1 MNTARTDTNNRRQTA
16 FRLDKELLYYLSL
29 KAKSQGKTLN
39 AFVEDTLRR
48 EVQDIFDSWPK
59 IKGPI
64 EISPEVERMSMNLS
78 FTPKQ
83 IAADDRL
90 AYLLSK

>member
-16 FRLDKELLYYLSL
+16 FRLDKELLYYLTL

-48 EVQDIFDSWPK
+48 EVQDIFDGWPK

-64 EISPEVERMSMNLS
+64 VVSEEVKSWRIRP
-78 FTPKQ
+78 FTPEE
-83 IAADDRL
+83 IAADERL
-90 AYLLSK
+90 AYILSK